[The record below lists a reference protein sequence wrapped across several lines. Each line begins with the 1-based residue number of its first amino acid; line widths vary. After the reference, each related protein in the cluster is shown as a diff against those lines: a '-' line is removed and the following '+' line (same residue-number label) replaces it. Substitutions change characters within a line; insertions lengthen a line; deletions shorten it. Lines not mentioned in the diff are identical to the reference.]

1 MPIKVHYK
9 NDPTQICSIR
19 PTPFIQI
26 SEAVLKNKQ
35 GTFGATYTITLTG
48 TLLPEHGTP
57 YALNSATDQPFGFF
71 TGYSPTDIGYNF
83 IGPYGQFD
91 NVPLSVRDKPP
102 RQQIIEG
109 SY

>member
-9 NDPTQICSIR
+9 NDPTQVCSIR

-57 YALNSATDQPFGFF
+57 YALNSATDQIFDFF
-71 TGYSPTDIGYNF
+71 TGPAAAHHIGNADLLGGEQH
-83 IGPYGQFD
+83 I
-91 NVPLSVRDKPP
+91 
-102 RQQIIEG
+102 
-109 SY
+109 